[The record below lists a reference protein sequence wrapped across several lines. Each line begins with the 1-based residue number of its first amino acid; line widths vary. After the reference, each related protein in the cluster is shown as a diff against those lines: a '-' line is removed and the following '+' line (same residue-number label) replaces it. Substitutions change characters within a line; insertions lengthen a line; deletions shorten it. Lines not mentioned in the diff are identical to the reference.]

1 MRFGSP
7 LHVNI
12 MHPCS
17 FSLRNYNSLTEEKT
31 EGGVA
36 LPLQERSRMILI
48 HGGTILTVTDGVIE
62 GGSVLLGDDGKIA
75 EVFAKRTDVAGA
87 TVIDATGKYVVPG
100 FVDAHTH
107 LGICN
112 LEVGE
117 IGEDENEMTNPSTP
131 ACRALDAVY
140 VWDSGFA
147 DALSGGITTV
157 FTGPGSGNVIG
168 GQSITMK
175 TAGHCIDEMV
185 MQNPAGLKT
194 ASGENPKRVYKTKN
208 QLPSTRMGTAKVLRE
223 ALSKA
228 RDYKERR
235 AGAEPPVTD
244 LDMEVLC
251 KVLSREIP
259 LRMHSHRAD
268 DMITM
273 VRIRDE
279 FNICMVIEH
288 GTDSVRV
295 RHELARAGVAVI
307 TGPLLDVSPKVETA
321 SSSFN
326 TPHLLHEAGV
336 LTAIMT
342 DHPVIPIESLRLEA
356 AIAAYEGG
364 AGEQEA
370 LEFITINPAKIL
382 GLEDRIGSIAKG
394 KDADLVVWNGHPFK
408 ASSVAEKIFVNGKL
422 AWEVNA

>member
-1 MRFGSP
+1 M
-7 LHVNI
+7 V
-12 MHPCS
+12 
-17 FSLRNYNSLTEEKT
+17 
-31 EGGVA
+31 V
-36 LPLQERSRMILI
+36 I
-48 HGGTILTVTDGVIE
+48 HGGTILTVTDGIIE
-62 GGSVLLGDDGKIA
+62 GGSILVGDDGKIA
-75 EVFAKRTDVAGA
+75 EVFRSHTEVPGA
-87 TVIDATGKYVVPG
+87 MVMDAAGKYVVPG

-117 IGEDENEMTNPSTP
+117 IGEDENEMTNPATP
-131 ACRALDAVY
+131 ACRAIDAVY
-140 VWDSGFA
+140 IWDSGFA
-147 DALSGGITTV
+147 DALAGGVTTV

-175 TAGHCIDEMV
+175 TAGTDIEKMV
-185 MQNPAGLKT
+185 LQNPAGLKT
-194 ASGENPKRVYKTKN
+194 ASGENPKRVYKGKN

-223 ALSKA
+223 ALLKA

-235 AGAEPPVTD
+235 AGAEPPAMD

-251 KVLSREIP
+251 RVLDREIP

-273 VRIRDE
+273 IRIRDE
-279 FNICMVIEH
+279 FGIRMVIEH
-288 GTDSVRV
+288 GTDS
-295 RHELARAGVAVI
+295 ARIRESLSKAGVAVI

-321 SSSFN
+321 SSSFS

-382 GLEDRIGSIAKG
+382 GLEDRIGSLAKG
-394 KDADLVVWNGHPFK
+394 KDADVVIWSGHPFK
-408 ASSVAEKIFVNGKL
+408 ASSIAEKTFVNGRL
-422 AWEVNA
+422 VSEVKA

>member
-1 MRFGSP
+1 M
-7 LHVNI
+7 V
-12 MHPCS
+12 
-17 FSLRNYNSLTEEKT
+17 
-31 EGGVA
+31 V
-36 LPLQERSRMILI
+36 I
-48 HGGTILTVTDGVIE
+48 HGGTILTVTDGIIE
-62 GGSVLLGDDGKIA
+62 GGSILLGDDGKIA
-75 EVFAKRTDVAGA
+75 EVFRSHTEVPGA
-87 TVIDATGKYVVPG
+87 MVVDAAGKYIVPG

-112 LEVGE
+112 LEIGE
-117 IGEDENEMTNPSTP
+117 IGEDENEMTNPATP
-131 ACRALDAVY
+131 ACRAIDAVY
-140 VWDSGFA
+140 IWDSGFA
-147 DALSGGITTV
+147 DALAGGVTTV

-175 TAGHCIDEMV
+175 TAGTDIEKMV
-185 MQNPAGLKT
+185 LQNPAGLKT
-194 ASGENPKRVYKTKN
+194 ASGENPKRVYKGKN

-223 ALSKA
+223 ALLKA

-235 AGAEPPVTD
+235 AGAEPPAMD

-251 KVLSREIP
+251 RVLDREIP

-273 VRIRDE
+273 IRIRDE
-279 FNICMVIEH
+279 FGIRMVIEH
-288 GTDSVRV
+288 GTDS
-295 RHELARAGVAVI
+295 ARIRESLSKAGVAVI

-382 GLEDRIGSIAKG
+382 GLEDRIGSLAKG
-394 KDADLVVWNGHPFK
+394 KDADVVIWSGHPFK
-408 ASSVAEKIFVNGKL
+408 ASSIAEKTFVNGRL
-422 AWEVNA
+422 VSEVKA

>member
-1 MRFGSP
+1 M
-7 LHVNI
+7 V
-12 MHPCS
+12 
-17 FSLRNYNSLTEEKT
+17 
-31 EGGVA
+31 V
-36 LPLQERSRMILI
+36 I
-48 HGGTILTVTDGVIE
+48 HGGTILTVTDGIIE
-62 GGSVLLGDDGKIA
+62 GGSILVGDDGKIA
-75 EVFAKRTDVAGA
+75 EVFRSHTEVPGA
-87 TVIDATGKYVVPG
+87 MVMDAAGKYVVPG

-117 IGEDENEMTNPSTP
+117 IGEDENEMTNPATP
-131 ACRALDAVY
+131 ACRAIDAVY
-140 VWDSGFA
+140 IWDSGFA
-147 DALSGGITTV
+147 DALAGGVTTV

-175 TAGHCIDEMV
+175 TAGTDIEKMV
-185 MQNPAGLKT
+185 LQNPAGLKT
-194 ASGENPKRVYKTKN
+194 ASGENPKRVYKGKN

-223 ALSKA
+223 ALLKA

-235 AGAEPPVTD
+235 AGAEPPAMD

-251 KVLSREIP
+251 RVLDREIP

-273 VRIRDE
+273 IRIRDE
-279 FNICMVIEH
+279 FGIRMVIEH
-288 GTDSVRV
+288 GTDS
-295 RHELARAGVAVI
+295 ARIRESLSKAGVAVI

-382 GLEDRIGSIAKG
+382 GLEDRIGSLAKG
-394 KDADLVVWNGHPFK
+394 KDADVVIWSGHPFK
-408 ASSVAEKIFVNGKL
+408 ASSIAEKTFVNGRL
-422 AWEVNA
+422 VSEVKA

>member
-1 MRFGSP
+1 M
-7 LHVNI
+7 V
-12 MHPCS
+12 
-17 FSLRNYNSLTEEKT
+17 
-31 EGGVA
+31 V
-36 LPLQERSRMILI
+36 I

-75 EVFAKRTDVAGA
+75 EVFQTRTEVPGA
-87 TVIDATGKYVVPG
+87 VVVDALGKYVVPG
-100 FVDAHTH
+100 FIDAHTH

-131 ACRALDAVY
+131 GCRALDAVY
-140 VWDSGFA
+140 VWDSGFK
-147 DALSGGITTV
+147 DALSGGVTTV

-175 TAGHCIDEMV
+175 TAGDCIEDMV
-185 MQNPAGLKT
+185 LQDPAGLKT
-194 ASGENPKRVYKTKN
+194 ASGENPKRVYKAKN
-208 QLPSTRMGTAKVLRE
+208 QLPTTRMGTAKVLRE

-228 RDYKERR
+228 KDYKERR
-235 AGAEPPVTD
+235 AGAEPPAMD

-251 KVLSREIP
+251 RVLNREIP
-259 LRMHSHRAD
+259 LRTHSHRAD
-268 DMITM
+268 DMMTM

-279 FNICMVIEH
+279 FGIRMVIEH
-288 GTDSVRV
+288 GTDSTRI
-295 RHELARAGVAVI
+295 RHELAKAGVAVI

-321 SSSFN
+321 SSSFS

-336 LTAIMT
+336 LAAIMT

-382 GLEDRIGSIAKG
+382 GLEARLGSISKG
-394 KDADLVVWNGHPFK
+394 KDADVVIWSGHPFK
-408 ASSVAEKIFVNGKL
+408 ASSVAEKTFVDGKL
-422 AWEVNA
+422 AWEVEA

>member
-1 MRFGSP
+1 M
-7 LHVNI
+7 V
-12 MHPCS
+12 
-17 FSLRNYNSLTEEKT
+17 
-31 EGGVA
+31 V
-36 LPLQERSRMILI
+36 I
-48 HGGTILTVTDGVIE
+48 HGGTILTVTDGIIE
-62 GGSVLLGDDGKIA
+62 GGSILLGDDGKIA
-75 EVFAKRTDVAGA
+75 EVFRSHTEVPGA
-87 TVIDATGKYVVPG
+87 MVMDAAGKYVVPG

-117 IGEDENEMTNPSTP
+117 IGEDENEMTNPATP
-131 ACRALDAVY
+131 ACRAIDAVY
-140 VWDSGFA
+140 IWDSGFA
-147 DALSGGITTV
+147 DALAGGVTTV

-175 TAGHCIDEMV
+175 TAGTDIEKMV
-185 MQNPAGLKT
+185 LQNPAGLKT
-194 ASGENPKRVYKTKN
+194 ASGENPKRVYKGKN

-223 ALSKA
+223 ALLKA

-235 AGAEPPVTD
+235 AGAEPPAMD

-251 KVLSREIP
+251 RVLDGEIP

-273 VRIRDE
+273 IRIRDE
-279 FNICMVIEH
+279 FGIRMVIEH
-288 GTDSVRV
+288 GTDS
-295 RHELARAGVAVI
+295 ARIRESLSKAGVAVI

-382 GLEDRIGSIAKG
+382 GLEDRIGSLAKG
-394 KDADLVVWNGHPFK
+394 KDADVVIWSGHPFK
-408 ASSVAEKIFVNGKL
+408 ASSIAEKTFVNGRL
-422 AWEVNA
+422 VSEVKA

>member
-1 MRFGSP
+1 
-7 LHVNI
+7 
-12 MHPCS
+12 
-17 FSLRNYNSLTEEKT
+17 
-31 EGGVA
+31 
-36 LPLQERSRMILI
+36 MIVI
-48 HGGTILTVTDGVIE
+48 QGGTILSVTDGVIE

-75 EVFAKRTDVAGA
+75 DVFMNHTEVPGA
-87 TVIDATGKYVVPG
+87 SVVDARGKYVVPG

-117 IGEDENEMTNPSTP
+117 IGEDENEMSNPSTP

-140 VWDSGFA
+140 VWDSGFG
-147 DALSGGITTV
+147 DALSGGVTTV

-175 TAGHCIDEMV
+175 TAGASIEEMV
-185 MQNPAGLKT
+185 LQNPAGLKT
-194 ASGENPKRVYKTKN
+194 ASGENPKRVYKAKN
-208 QLPSTRMGTAKVLRE
+208 QLPTTRMGTAKVLRE

-228 RDYKERR
+228 QDYKERR
-235 AGAEPPVTD
+235 AGPEPPAVD

-251 KVLSREIP
+251 RVLSREIP
-259 LRMHSHRAD
+259 LRTHSHRAD
-268 DMITM
+268 DMMTM

-279 FNICMVIEH
+279 FNIRMVIEH
-288 GTDSVRV
+288 GTDSTRI
-295 RHELARAGVAVI
+295 RHELAEAGIAVI

-321 SSSFN
+321 SSSFA

-336 LTAIMT
+336 LAAIMT

-370 LEFITINPAKIL
+370 LEFITINPARIL
-382 GLEDRIGSIAKG
+382 GLEERIGSIVKG
-394 KDADLVVWNGHPFK
+394 KDADVVIWSGHPFK
-408 ASSVAEKIFVNGKL
+408 ASSIAEKTFVNGKL
-422 AWEVNA
+422 AWEVKA

>member
-12 MHPCS
+12 MRPCS

-31 EGGVA
+31 EGGAA

-75 EVFAKRTDVAGA
+75 EVFANHTDVAGA
-87 TVIDATGKYVVPG
+87 TVIDAAGKYVVPG

-107 LGICN
+107 LGICD

-175 TAGHCIDEMV
+175 TAGYCIDEMV
-185 MQNPAGLKT
+185 IQNPAGLKT
-194 ASGENPKRVYKTKN
+194 ASGEN
-208 QLPSTRMGTAKVLRE
+208 
-223 ALSKA
+223 
-228 RDYKERR
+228 
-235 AGAEPPVTD
+235 PPVTD

-251 KVLSREIP
+251 KVLDREIP
-259 LRMHSHRAD
+259 LRTHSHRAD

-279 FNICMVIEH
+279 FNIRMVIEH

-295 RHELARAGVAVI
+295 RHELAKAGVAVI

-342 DHPVIPIESLRLEA
+342 DHPVIPIEALRLEA

-382 GLEDRIGSIAKG
+382 GLENRIGSIAKG
-394 KDADLVVWNGHPFK
+394 KDADLVVWSGHPFK
-408 ASSVAEKIFVNGKL
+408 ASSVAEKTFVNGKL

>member
-1 MRFGSP
+1 M
-7 LHVNI
+7 VI
-12 MHPCS
+12 
-17 FSLRNYNSLTEEKT
+17 
-31 EGGVA
+31 
-36 LPLQERSRMILI
+36 I
-48 HGGTILTVTDGVIE
+48 HGGTILTVTDGIIE
-62 GGSVLLGDDGKIA
+62 GGSILLGDDGRIA
-75 EVFAKRTDVAGA
+75 EVFASHTEVPGA
-87 TVIDATGKYVVPG
+87 TVVDAADKYVVPG

-117 IGEDENEMTNPSTP
+117 IGEDENEMTNPATP
-131 ACRALDAVY
+131 ACRAIDAVY
-140 VWDSGFA
+140 TWDSGFA
-147 DALSGGITTV
+147 DALAGGVTTV

-175 TAGHCIDEMV
+175 TAGSDIEKMV
-185 MQNPAGLKT
+185 LQDPAGLKT
-194 ASGENPKRVYKTKN
+194 ASGENPKRVYKGKN

-223 ALSKA
+223 ALLKA

-235 AGAEPPVTD
+235 AGAEPPATD
-244 LDMEVLC
+244 LEMEVLC
-251 KVLSREIP
+251 KVLDGEIP

-273 VRIRDE
+273 IRIRDE
-279 FNICMVIEH
+279 FGIRMVIEH
-288 GTDSVRV
+288 GTDS
-295 RHELARAGVAVI
+295 ARIRDDLSKAGVAVI

-321 SSSFN
+321 SSSFA

-370 LEFITINPAKIL
+370 LEFITINPATIL
-382 GLEDRIGSIAKG
+382 GLEQRIGSIAKG
-394 KDADLVVWNGHPFK
+394 KDADVVIWSGHPFK
-408 ASSVAEKIFVNGKL
+408 ASSIAEKTFVNGRL
-422 AWEVNA
+422 VSEVKA

>member
-1 MRFGSP
+1 
-7 LHVNI
+7 
-12 MHPCS
+12 
-17 FSLRNYNSLTEEKT
+17 
-31 EGGVA
+31 
-36 LPLQERSRMILI
+36 
-48 HGGTILTVTDGVIE
+48 
-62 GGSVLLGDDGKIA
+62 
-75 EVFAKRTDVAGA
+75 
-87 TVIDATGKYVVPG
+87 
-100 FVDAHTH
+100 
-107 LGICN
+107 
-112 LEVGE
+112 
-117 IGEDENEMTNPSTP
+117 
-131 ACRALDAVY
+131 
-140 VWDSGFA
+140 
-147 DALSGGITTV
+147 
-157 FTGPGSGNVIG
+157 
-168 GQSITMK
+168 
-175 TAGHCIDEMV
+175 MV

-235 AGAEPPVTD
+235 AGSEPPVTD

-251 KVLSREIP
+251 KVLNREIP
-259 LRMHSHRAD
+259 LRTHSHRAD

-279 FNICMVIEH
+279 FNIRMVIEH

-382 GLEDRIGSIAKG
+382 GLENRIGSIAKG
-394 KDADLVVWNGHPFK
+394 KDADLVVWSGHPFK
-408 ASSVAEKIFVNGKL
+408 ASSVAEKTFVNGKL

>member
-1 MRFGSP
+1 M
-7 LHVNI
+7 V
-12 MHPCS
+12 
-17 FSLRNYNSLTEEKT
+17 
-31 EGGVA
+31 V
-36 LPLQERSRMILI
+36 I
-48 HGGTILTVTDGVIE
+48 HGGTILTVTDGIIE
-62 GGSVLLGDDGKIA
+62 GGSILLGDDGKIA
-75 EVFAKRTDVAGA
+75 EVFRSHTEVPGA
-87 TVIDATGKYVVPG
+87 MVVDAAGKYIVPG

-117 IGEDENEMTNPSTP
+117 IGEDENEMTNPATP
-131 ACRALDAVY
+131 ACRAIDAVY
-140 VWDSGFA
+140 IWDSGFA
-147 DALSGGITTV
+147 DALAGGVTTV

-175 TAGHCIDEMV
+175 TAGTDIEKMV
-185 MQNPAGLKT
+185 LQNPAGLKT
-194 ASGENPKRVYKTKN
+194 ASGENPKRVYKGKN

-223 ALSKA
+223 ALLKA

-235 AGAEPPVTD
+235 AGAEPPAMD

-251 KVLSREIP
+251 RVLDREIP

-273 VRIRDE
+273 IRIRDE
-279 FNICMVIEH
+279 FGIRMVIEH
-288 GTDSVRV
+288 GTDS
-295 RHELARAGVAVI
+295 ARIRESLSKAGVAVI

-382 GLEDRIGSIAKG
+382 GLEDRIGSLAKG
-394 KDADLVVWNGHPFK
+394 KDADVVIWSGHPFK
-408 ASSVAEKIFVNGKL
+408 ASSIAEKTFVNGRL
-422 AWEVNA
+422 VSEVKA